1 MKQITE
7 QEFYSLKQLIYEKIM
22 ESPELGPGEM
32 GEANDEAE
40 RIIKEWMEANNIE
53 LI

>member
-1 MKQITE
+1 
-7 QEFYSLKQLIYEKIM
+7 M
-22 ESPELGPGEM
+22 ENPELGMGEM

-40 RIIKEWMEANNIE
+40 RIIKEWMEVNNIE